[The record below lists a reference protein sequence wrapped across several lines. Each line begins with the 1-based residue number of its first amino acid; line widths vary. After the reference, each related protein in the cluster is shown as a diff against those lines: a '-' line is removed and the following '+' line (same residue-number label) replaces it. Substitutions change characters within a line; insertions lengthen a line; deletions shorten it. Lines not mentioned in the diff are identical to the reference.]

1 MKKHEHNHEE
11 MEEVIISFT
20 DENDVEHQYALIEEL
35 SVGEALYGVFAPVE
49 EEGDLLVFRIE
60 DDQLVEIESDE
71 EFEKV
76 KEAWK
81 LCWKLKTTK
90 KRKSSNSLLGA

>member
-1 MKKHEHNHEE
+1 MNHNEEHEHNHEE

-76 KEAWK
+76 KEAWEA
-81 LCWKLKTTK
+81 
-90 KRKSSNSLLGA
+90 LLEAEDDEEEEE